1 MKPISTKQHGVVD
14 YVFAASTYAIA
25 RALSPRE
32 RTRKLLTGSSLAVV
46 AMSAM
51 TDYELGPVRAL
62 PMKAHLAL
70 DLVLGSLFVAAPVV
84 LRDEETRVKASVAAL
99 GALGTAVAA
108 LTKS

>member
-1 MKPISTKQHGVVD
+1 
-14 YVFAASTYAIA
+14 
-25 RALSPRE
+25 
-32 RTRKLLTGSSLAVV
+32 
-46 AMSAM
+46 
-51 TDYELGPVRAL
+51 
-62 PMKAHLAL
+62 MKAHLAL

>member
-1 MKPISTKQHGVVD
+1 MKPISKEQHGAVD
-14 YVFAASTYAIA
+14 YVFAASAFALA
-25 RALSPRE
+25 RASRH
-32 RTRKLLTGSSLAVV
+32 RTRRLLTGSSLAVA
-46 AMSAM
+46 AMSAF
-51 TDYELGPVRAL
+51 TDYELGLVRAL